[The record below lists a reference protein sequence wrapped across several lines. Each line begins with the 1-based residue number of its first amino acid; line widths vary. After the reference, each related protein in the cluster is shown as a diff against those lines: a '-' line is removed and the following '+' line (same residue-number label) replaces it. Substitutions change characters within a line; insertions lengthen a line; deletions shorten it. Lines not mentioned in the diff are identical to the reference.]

1 MGAMRR
7 KLARP
12 APTTPR
18 DTLSSALFG
27 KCRRAILALLYSHP
41 DEDFYL
47 RQIARFVEAGQGG
60 VQRELQR
67 LTDAEIIRRT
77 PRGRGAFFQANRH
90 CPIFPELQGL
100 ILKTAGVVEVLKAA
114 LMPLHERIQLAFVY
128 GSIAKRQPRRG
139 SDIDLFVIGP
149 TSFGELAE
157 ALAQTQSQL
166 ARDVNPTVYDVV
178 DVQRR
183 LATRHHFVS
192 AVLDGPKLFVIG
204 SQHELDQLV
213 RRRVARRA

>member
-1 MGAMRR
+1 MRR
-7 KLARP
+7 KSAREGSQP
-12 APTTPR
+12 AS
-18 DTLSSALFG
+18 DALSSALFG
-27 KCRRAILALLYSHP
+27 KSRRAILALLYSHP

-67 LTDAEIIRRT
+67 LTEAEILRRT
-77 PRGRGAFFQANRH
+77 PRGRTAFYQANRL

-100 ILKTAGVVEVLKAA
+100 ILKTAGVVEVLRAA
-114 LMPLHERIQLAFVY
+114 LQPLRERIQVAFVY

-149 TSFGELAE
+149 TSFGDLAE

-166 ARDVNPTVYDVV
+166 ARDVNPTVYDVR
-178 DVQRR
+178 DLQRR
-183 LATRHHFVS
+183 LSTRQHFVT
-192 AVLDGPKLFVIG
+192 AVLDGPKLFVVG
-204 SQHELDQLV
+204 SQNELDQLV